1 MKDRTNRGFED
12 SASGHPILEIIMS
25 KNKPPPGMPVVLDL
39 ATLQREQ
46 VGPFLLLGVD
56 KTADK
61 EQIEAAWAQRVIWAR
76 KGLIKTQLEDVNW
89 AREAMSDFDKRV
101 RADAASLNLDTSDGV
116 LRKLHERFNGKGQG
130 ENAGR
135 PLDDELDLADY
146 CPAIPV
152 PDLAEERRAVP
163 VAEVPRDFPAVERL
177 LEGLVRETIDP
188 WNLPGEL

>member
-1 MKDRTNRGFED
+1 
-12 SASGHPILEIIMS
+12 MS

-76 KGLIKTQLEDVNW
+76 KGIIKTQLEDVNW

-116 LRKLHERFNGKGQG
+116 LRKLHERFSGKGQG
-130 ENAGR
+130 DNAGR

-146 CPAIPV
+146 SPAISV

-163 VAEVPRDFPAVERL
+163 VAEVPRDFPAVKKL
-177 LEGLVRETIDP
+177 LEDLLQETIDP
-188 WNLPGEL
+188 WNWPGEW